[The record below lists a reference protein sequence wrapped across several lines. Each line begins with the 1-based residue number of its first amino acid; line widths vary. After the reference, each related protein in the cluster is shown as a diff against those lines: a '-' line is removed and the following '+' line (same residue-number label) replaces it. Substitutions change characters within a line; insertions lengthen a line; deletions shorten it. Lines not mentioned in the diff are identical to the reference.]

1 MSSLLNPPLRIG
13 LVGLGLVGAYHRER
27 MALREDLRVVALYD
41 SSAEVRQ
48 AFQRGRERLHESWQ
62 GFLADPEIDAVWIAT
77 PPASH
82 QKLAEEV
89 LRSGKSVII
98 EPPLVLDSRDGE
110 RLIETL
116 RKVGKTVV
124 VAHTRRWDEDFQQ
137 VLGLVRAGT
146 LGTVLSLRLTC
157 WSYNPPHLR
166 QRRSGETSWR
176 DLAETGGGI
185 LWELGSH
192 FFDQLLELVPAAPKE
207 VYAHATAP
215 SRSIDD
221 GFVVLVRFPQGVT
234 ATLDL
239 SRAALAPIN
248 SGWEI
253 AGASGAYAGGVLFT
267 ATPEGEVE
275 DFPLAAPPAAS
286 DPFYTAVVDHLCSD
300 GPNPAPA
307 CRSLQ
312 VVRLID
318 AVRHSA
324 ETGEPVQLP
333 VAQEN

>member
-157 WSYNPPHLR
+157 WSYTPRIYASGGRARHHGATW
-166 QRRSGETSWR
+166 RR
-176 DLAETGGGI
+176 
-185 LWELGSH
+185 
-192 FFDQLLELVPAAPKE
+192 P
-207 VYAHATAP
+207 
-215 SRSIDD
+215 
-221 GFVVLVRFPQGVT
+221 VVEFCGNWGVT
-234 ATLDL
+234 FSTSFWNWFLLHRKKCMHTRRLPRDPL
-239 SRAALAPIN
+239 MM
-248 SGWEI
+248 
-253 AGASGAYAGGVLFT
+253 AS
-267 ATPEGEVE
+267 
-275 DFPLAAPPAAS
+275 
-286 DPFYTAVVDHLCSD
+286 
-300 GPNPAPA
+300 
-307 CRSLQ
+307 
-312 VVRLID
+312 
-318 AVRHSA
+318 
-324 ETGEPVQLP
+324 
-333 VAQEN
+333 